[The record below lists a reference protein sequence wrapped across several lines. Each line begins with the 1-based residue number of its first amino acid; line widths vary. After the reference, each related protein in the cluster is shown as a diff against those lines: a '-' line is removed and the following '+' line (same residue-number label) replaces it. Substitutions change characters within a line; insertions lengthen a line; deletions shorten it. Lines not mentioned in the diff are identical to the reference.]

1 MKPFALCAIERKYD
15 CVATRRGSPSAV
27 QALLRSG
34 APVLAALALL
44 AGTALAGDRDVEG
57 QARATTIYLDR
68 ASAPVG
74 ELATTHV
81 VVALAPGETL
91 RSFEV
96 AVSSP
101 GGQLDPAGGKV
112 ADGWVEQ
119 PPVAAATAPG
129 LTTVAGERGSAAC
142 GAGATCLIA
151 TLSWRVNGPES
162 SDVKLESARLVDDA
176 GVELDFSRV
185 DGSVVPT
192 APPAGPP
199 AVAPAVVP
207 SIEGAGAVA
216 VAPTADRGVGGVDAA
231 IGSLVVAL
239 GAVAIA
245 TPLLV
250 WQARRRGR
258 HKAPAGPRT
267 AAGPGITLAAA
278 VNDYLATYESA
289 GRIDI
294 PVDAVYDQIA
304 RQAPWHRAREEF
316 SGVTPGTVS
325 MLQGTVPPGREE

>member
-1 MKPFALCAIERKYD
+1 M
-15 CVATRRGSPSAV
+15 

-34 APVLAALALL
+34 ASVLVACAVLALVAAV
-44 AGTALAGDRDVEG
+44 DQRDASG
-57 QARATTIYLDR
+57 QVRATTIYLDR

-101 GGQLDPAGGKV
+101 GGQLEPAGSNV

-119 PPVAAATAPG
+119 APAAAGTAPDV
-129 LTTVAGERGSAAC
+129 TIVAGVRGTAAC

-151 TLSWRVNGPES
+151 TLSWRATGTES
-162 SDVKLESARLVDDA
+162 SRVKVDSARLVDDGGA
-176 GVELDFSRV
+176 ELEFDRV
-185 DGSVVPT
+185 DGSVVPAEPLQGRPAA
-192 APPAGPP
+192 APPA
-199 AVAPAVVP
+199 APAA
-207 SIEGAGAVA
+207 EEAGPVA
-216 VAPTADRGVGGVDAA
+216 VLPSAPDQGVGGVNAA
-231 IGSLVVAL
+231 VGSLVVAL

-245 TPLLV
+245 APVLV

-258 HKAPAGPRT
+258 LTTANAARPAEGPT
-267 AAGPGITLAAA
+267 VSLGAA

-289 GRIDI
+289 GRIDA

-304 RQAPWHRAREEF
+304 RQAPWHRARDEF
-316 SGVTPGTVS
+316 SGITPGTVS